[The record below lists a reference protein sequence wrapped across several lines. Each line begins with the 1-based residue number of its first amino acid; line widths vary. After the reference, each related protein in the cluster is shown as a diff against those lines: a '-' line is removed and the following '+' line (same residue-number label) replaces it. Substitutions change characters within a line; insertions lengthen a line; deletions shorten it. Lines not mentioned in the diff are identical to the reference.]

1 MTSTQE
7 TAPTIQ
13 QYASFPFDTDVD
25 YQQGLES
32 ILAGGV
38 LNSSTDE
45 QAREEMLLKTRV
57 FYFNRYVSKKIVNHW
72 RPRTAFRITGN
83 SLTIE
88 EARQAES
95 GNLDRALYSR
105 SPDAQGHTEEAP
117 VLSFAQLK
125 ELIESEKI
133 DQIPNN
139 KLIPTGLNHAP
150 ASTSSAAPR
159 KKPWETETGEA
170 A

>member
-1 MTSTQE
+1 MTSTQD

-25 YQQGLES
+25 YQQGLDS
-32 ILAGGV
+32 ILAGGA

-57 FYFNRYVSKKIVNHW
+57 FYFNRM
-72 RPRTAFRITGN
+72 TGN

-95 GNLDRALYSR
+95 GNLDRALYSH
-105 SPDAQGHTEEAP
+105 SPDAQDHTEEAP
-117 VLSFAQLK
+117 VLSFVQLK
-125 ELIESEKI
+125 ELIESGKM

-139 KLIPTGLNHAP
+139 KLIPTGLNDAP
-150 ASTSSAAPR
+150 ASTSSAVPR

>member
-1 MTSTQE
+1 
-7 TAPTIQ
+7 
-13 QYASFPFDTDVD
+13 
-25 YQQGLES
+25 
-32 ILAGGV
+32 
-38 LNSSTDE
+38 
-45 QAREEMLLKTRV
+45 MLLKTRV
-57 FYFNRYVSKKIVNHW
+57 FYFN
-72 RPRTAFRITGN
+72 RITGN

-139 KLIPTGLNHAP
+139 KLIPTGLNV
-150 ASTSSAAPR
+150 SI
-159 KKPWETETGEA
+159 
-170 A
+170 